1 MEISGANAIITHV
14 VEKEQCTVKR
24 ILSHRQHTDGS
35 GAPTRGYDT
44 GRSSY
49 TAIGTG
55 RIGAPVQTPIGNTIH
70 VATAR
75 IHGIR
80 ANTWDPY
87 SVRLQDSQYSAT
99 VLVLPST

>member
-70 VATAR
+70 VAIPREYMGSILCQTPGFP
-75 IHGIR
+75 IQCHCTG
-80 ANTWDPY
+80 T
-87 SVRLQDSQYSAT
+87 T
-99 VLVLPST
+99 